1 MFFNSL
7 DFAIFF
13 PLVFI
18 LYWVFSKNLKQ
29 RNAFILIVSYI
40 FYGWWNW
47 KFLSLIIISSFVDY
61 FVGKKLGK
69 EENQKKR
76 KWLLVLS
83 LFVNLGFLVYFKY
96 FNFFIESFVDAFSL
110 FGKELEIS
118 TLNIILPV
126 GISFYTFQTL
136 SYTVDIYK
144 KKFQP
149 TNDIVAFFAFVAFFP
164 QLVAGPI
171 ERASHLLPQ
180 FFEKYKFNY
189 QQVKS
194 GLLLML
200 WGLFKKMI
208 IADRVAL
215 LVNETYNNVG
225 SYYGMEFVVGTI
237 FFAFQI
243 YCDFSGYSDIAI
255 GASRTMGFDL
265 MKNFDSPYF
274 SKSITEFWRRWHIS
288 LSTWFRDYVYIPLGG
303 SRGGKYRTY
312 LNLFLVFLISGIW
325 HGAAMTFVIWGA
337 VHGVIIV
344 LEKAT
349 GSFRKNIFQKIKL
362 TKKSIVGRF
371 FFMTVTFVIVCFA
384 WIFFRAN
391 SLADAFAIVGK
402 VFTFD
407 KGEKTIISEI
417 GMDASNFY
425 AALVFIALMIVFE
438 IIHKRKSM
446 VVTLAKQ
453 NILVRWGF
461 YIIAALVLVTFG
473 IYGSYDESQ
482 FIYFQF

>member
-13 PLVFI
+13 PIVFI
-18 LYWVFSKNLKQ
+18 LYWALSQNLKQ

-61 FVGKKLGK
+61 FVGKRLGK

-76 KWLLVLS
+76 KSLLILS
-83 LFVNLGFLVYFKY
+83 LFVNLGFLIYFKY

-110 FGKELEIS
+110 FGKELEIT
-118 TLNIILPV
+118 TLEIILPV

-149 TNDIVAFFAFVAFFP
+149 TNDIIAFFAFVAFFP

-200 WGLFKKMI
+200 WGLFKKMV

-225 SYYGMEFVVGTI
+225 NYYGVEFVVGTI

-303 SRGGKYRTY
+303 SRNGKYRTY
-312 LNLFLVFLISGIW
+312 LNLFLVFLVSGIW

-337 VHGVIIV
+337 VHGIIIV

-349 GSFRKNIFQKIKL
+349 GSFRKNIFKSIKL
-362 TKKSIVGRF
+362 TKNNLVGRL
-371 FFMTVTFVIVCFA
+371 FFMTITFVIVCFA

-391 SLADAFAIVGK
+391 SLADAYAIVGK
-402 VFTFD
+402 IFAFD
-407 KGEKTIISEI
+407 KGEKTIITEI

-425 AALVFIALMIVFE
+425 AALIFIALMIIFE

-453 NILVRWGF
+453 NILVRWSF
-461 YIIAALVLVTFG
+461 YLIAALVLVVFG